1 MAWKAPSRNASSSKS
16 PAATQFCEHRQ
27 PIAADCEACGAAL
40 CERWC
45 DFGPWVHFKELS
57 TGKVPGGG
65 IEWARHMYDTTFSP
79 EYRVWQ
85 AEEWLPTAGAGVG
98 YLLAADGAGSGSA
111 EPPSAD
117 PAGAQRAPNGLVMP
131 LQKLGAVLRRKHG
144 LLRHACRDC
153 MLGAAADAA
162 GLIAAGEICQTPFC
176 ARKPEGS
183 CNCCSA
189 AFCQG
194 CLTPGG
200 YLIDG
205 VACDHGSWPVIYS
218 QASGRPD
225 EVDMACGTREM
236 YPPGGLCV
244 PCACERIHAL
254 KAAATAAFEQ
264 DYAIRLARLSG
275 QGGQPLFAVPA
286 ASRLTSGGRK
296 KETRESREVAHRYA
310 AEIAASAAHA
320 VPAGRCRRSTGTSA
334 TAGLAPHTGYV
345 LIGKP
350 ASGQAPRKARKPH
363 RGG

>member
-1 MAWKAPSRNASSSKS
+1 
-16 PAATQFCEHRQ
+16 
-27 PIAADCEACGAAL
+27 L

-57 TGKVPGGG
+57 TGNVSGGG

-98 YLLAADGAGSGSA
+98 YLLAAQES
-111 EPPSAD
+111 
-117 PAGAQRAPNGLVMP
+117 NGLVMP
-131 LQKLGAVLRRKHG
+131 LQKLGVVLRRRHG

-183 CNCCSA
+183 CSCCAA

-200 YLIDG
+200 YSVDG
-205 VACDHGSWPVIYS
+205 VSCDHGNWPVIYS

-225 EVDMACGTREM
+225 EVDMACSTREM

-254 KAAATAAFEQ
+254 KAEASVTFEQ

-296 KETRESREVAHRYA
+296 KETRESREVAHHYA
-310 AEIAASAAHA
+310 AEIAAGAAHA
-320 VPAGRCRRSTGTSA
+320 VAAGRCRRSKGASA
-334 TAGLAPHTGYV
+334 TAGLSPHTGYV

-350 ASGQAPRKARKPH
+350 APRQATRQAGKPH